1 MIVVYDFDSN
11 NILVDPLKNIQAGI
25 TKTTFSL
32 INDTLSNGGVMPKL
46 YLLYHEESIELKAA
60 MTKKSII
67 S

>member
-11 NILVDPLKNIQAGI
+11 NILVDPLKNIQSGI
-25 TKTTFSL
+25 IKTTCSL